1 MIQLWEKGIQH
12 IEVIILK
19 IQHDPFSC
27 FMRVVL
33 WFGFRDRIW
42 MSFYHLSRWFF
53 LLYKWPNGHECFHSV
68 SFMFLSNIGWQSNR
82 PSSKLCSVQWDVH
95 PKSAAASNKYMTA
108 ITHITRNKRWCDN
121 VVIFNWIPLG
131 FPFGFFLRV
140 PPSSVHARILLD
152 IELDPPLRNV
162 SRQGWM
168 ANSHI
173 AIIAKSHEFPVDFWK
188 NLAVIPIATVD
199 GDLVTDRWTDV
210 ASHDAS
216 RASRGS
222 DWTAQISVN
231 LEVEPLWIW
240 KLRW

>member
-27 FMRVVL
+27 FMRIVL

-42 MSFYHLSRWFF
+42 LSFYHLSRWFF
-53 LLYKWPNGHECFHSV
+53 CFTNGQMAMSV
-68 SFMFLSNIGWQSNR
+68 SIVFPLLSNIGYMDRKKNGIV
-82 PSSKLCSVQWDVH
+82 KAVTLFQWDVH
-95 PKSAAASNKYMTA
+95 PMTA
-108 ITHITRNKRWCDN
+108 ITHITRHKRWADN
-121 VVIFNWIPLG
+121 VVIFNWNPLG
-131 FPFGFFLRV
+131 FPGFFFGFLQV
-140 PPSSVHARILLD
+140 PSMPEFWYWTGPTAKWSPRMDGQPHSHSQKPSK
-152 IELDPPLRNV
+152 
-162 SRQGWM
+162 
-168 ANSHI
+168 
-173 AIIAKSHEFPVDFWK
+173 AIKSHEFPVDFWK
-188 NLAVIPIATVD
+188 NLAIPFATD

-231 LEVEPLWIW
+231 LEVEPLWMW